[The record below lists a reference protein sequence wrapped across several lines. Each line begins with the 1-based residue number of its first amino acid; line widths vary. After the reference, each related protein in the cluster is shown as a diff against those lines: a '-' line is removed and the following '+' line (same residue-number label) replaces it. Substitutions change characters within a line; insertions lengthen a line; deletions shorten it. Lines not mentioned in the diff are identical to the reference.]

1 MRFKKIYIEL
11 SDICGL
17 SCDFCP
23 SKKALRGVLK
33 LENFE
38 KIAAQIFDKSEL
50 FTLHLLGDPLI
61 LKNLEDYLNIAKK
74 YHMKLEITTS
84 GFYLTPKNQTL
95 LLKFDNIHQINLSL
109 IAFLTQKK
117 QSLGLYFEPILKL
130 CKKHLERKLSSF
142 INLRLWNLN
151 ANCLPPI
158 ENEVIYKFL
167 SKNFNQK
174 LDKTKNKNRL
184 ARHIILHQAP
194 FFEWP
199 NLSNSIVSTQGYC
212 HALNKQLGILS
223 DGTLVPCCFDTRGDI
238 DLGNIL
244 EKPLEFILNSH
255 RFLRLKEGFAK
266 NQRLESLCQRCK
278 IYKVKN
284 AF

>member
-23 SKKALRGVLK
+23 SKKALRGVLSPK
-33 LENFE
+33 HFE
-38 KIAAQIFDKSEL
+38 KIAAQIYGKSEL

-74 YHMKLEITTS
+74 YQMKLEITTS

-109 IAFLTQKK
+109 IAFLAQKK
-117 QSLGLYFEPILKL
+117 QSLELYFEPILEL
-130 CKKHLERKLSSF
+130 CRKHLEKKLSSF

-151 ANCLPPI
+151 ANRLPPA

-167 SKNFNQK
+167 SQNFNQK
-174 LDKTKNKNRL
+174 LDKTKTKNRL
-184 ARHIILHQAP
+184 ARHIILHQVP

-199 NLSNSIVSTQGYC
+199 NLSNPIASTQGSCY
-212 HALNKQLGILS
+212 ALNKQLGILS